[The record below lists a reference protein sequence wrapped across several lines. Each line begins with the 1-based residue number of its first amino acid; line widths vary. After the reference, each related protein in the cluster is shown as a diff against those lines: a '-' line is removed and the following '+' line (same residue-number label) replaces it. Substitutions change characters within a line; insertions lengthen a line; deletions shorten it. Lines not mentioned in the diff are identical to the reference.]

1 MSSPPRNQMG
11 NLKAM
16 SDAHKVTN
24 KLNASVHTNAWR
36 NTCRALTKSL
46 APIKW
51 ATCTE
56 KPNETAEQRP
66 PKSHV
71 ADSTKPMDADCGSTQ
86 LAHHRRIDV
95 KHQHVG
101 YLSQYRGDAK
111 SHD

>member
-24 KLNASVHTNAWR
+24 KLKASVQTNAWR

-71 ADSTKPMDADCGSTQ
+71 ADSTKPMDADAAAPSLPTI
-86 LAHHRRIDV
+86 AA
-95 KHQHVG
+95 
-101 YLSQYRGDAK
+101 SM
-111 SHD
+111 

>member
-16 SDAHKVTN
+16 SDANKVTN

-36 NTCRALTKSL
+36 NTCRALTKSF

-56 KPNETAEQRP
+56 KPNETAEHRP

-71 ADSTKPMDADCGSTQ
+71 ADSTKPMEADAAAPSLPTI
-86 LAHHRRIDV
+86 AA
-95 KHQHVG
+95 
-101 YLSQYRGDAK
+101 SM
-111 SHD
+111 